1 VSDDATTPAE
11 TQPETPVDDRPATR
25 RGLGRLLIAIYVVLA
40 IGATVRSLW
49 ELLTKFE
56 LAPLSYLLSAVAAV
70 VYVVITYCLIKGT
83 PRLRRIAR
91 GLMWFE
97 LTGVLVV
104 GTLSV
109 VAKDL
114 FPVNPE
120 TGRTISSV
128 WYLYGR
134 DYIWLPLI
142 LPILGLWFLRK
153 QDH

>member
-1 VSDDATTPAE
+1 
-11 TQPETPVDDRPATR
+11 
-25 RGLGRLLIAIYVVLA
+25 
-40 IGATVRSLW
+40 
-49 ELLTKFE
+49 
-56 LAPLSYLLSAVAAV
+56 
-70 VYVVITYCLIKGT
+70 
-83 PRLRRIAR
+83 
-91 GLMWFE
+91 MWFE
-97 LTGVLVV
+97 LAGVLVV

-142 LPILGLWFLRK
+142 LPILGLWFLRH
-153 QDH
+153 QDD

>member
-1 VSDDATTPAE
+1 VSSDDLSPAAPAD
-11 TQPETPVDDRPATR
+11 QKPATR

-49 ELLTKFE
+49 ELFTKFE
-56 LAPLSYLLSAVAAV
+56 LAPLSYLLSALAAV

-83 PRLRRIAR
+83 PRARRVGQ

-97 LTGVLVV
+97 LAGVLVV

-142 LPILGLWFLRK
+142 LPILGLWFLRH
-153 QDH
+153 QDD

>member
-1 VSDDATTPAE
+1 MSGDGVAPGAE
-11 TQPETPVDDRPATR
+11 PDTRPATR

-83 PRLRRIAR
+83 PKARRVGR

-109 VAKDL
+109 VARDL

-128 WYLYGR
+128 WFLFGR

-142 LPILGLWFLRK
+142 LPILGLWFLK
-153 QDH
+153 HQDED